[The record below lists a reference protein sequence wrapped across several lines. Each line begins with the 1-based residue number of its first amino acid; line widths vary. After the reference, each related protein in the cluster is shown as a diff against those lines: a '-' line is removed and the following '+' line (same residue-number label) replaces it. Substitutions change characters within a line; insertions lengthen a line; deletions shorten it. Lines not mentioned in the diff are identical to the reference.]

1 MPAPPLESL
10 KILNEQLRN
19 LRKKLGEVEMPD
31 IQSKELE
38 QILQQLDQIPRQLDM
53 ETTLVS
59 ETQWLQHEQLLAEME
74 MKMSKNSEVSPSV
87 ERQRQE
93 VGNELLD
100 LMFNFTW
107 EDKGET
113 SQAGGQTK
121 SCPHCN
127 GTGCVYAHE

>member
-107 EDKGET
+107 EDKKET
-113 SQAGGQTK
+113 SQTRRRTK